1 MTMPKWHETMRPI
14 LEALAHVDG
23 YLAGTDLQ
31 DAVAIEF
38 DMTDDERVE
47 RLKSGQSRL
56 YNRVYWGITDLEKAK
71 LLEYGEKKGTYRI
84 TGAGRSYL
92 TDFPGPITAKALY
105 DRCSAFRAWKDSI
118 HDIFGCQTQGVMRLS
133 NLQKRP
139 ILLEV
144 QADISIGLRG
154 VSLHFRCA
162 H

>member
-1 MTMPKWHETMRPI
+1 MTMPKWHETMRPV

-31 DAVAIEF
+31 NAVAIEF
-38 DMTDDERVE
+38 DMTDDERAE
-47 RLKSGQSRL
+47 RLKSGQPRL

-84 TGAGRSYL
+84 TDVGRTYL
-92 TDFPGPITAKALY
+92 SDYPGPITAKALY

>member
-1 MTMPKWHETMRPI
+1 MPKWHETMRPI

-31 DAVAIEF
+31 DAAAIEF
-38 DMTDDERVE
+38 DMTDDERAE

-144 QADISIGLRG
+144 QADISIGL
-154 VSLHFRCA
+154 
-162 H
+162 

>member
-1 MTMPKWHETMRPI
+1 MRPI

-38 DMTDDERVE
+38 DMTDDERAE
-47 RLKSGQSRL
+47 RLKSGQLRF

-92 TDFPGPITAKALY
+92 TDFPAPSRQRRSTTVVQLSGPGRTASTISSDAKRKA
-105 DRCSAFRAWKDSI
+105 
-118 HDIFGCQTQGVMRLS
+118 
-133 NLQKRP
+133 
-139 ILLEV
+139 
-144 QADISIGLRG
+144 
-154 VSLHFRCA
+154 
-162 H
+162 

>member
-23 YLAGTDLQ
+23 YRAGTDLQ

-38 DMTDDERVE
+38 DMTDDERAE

-84 TGAGRSYL
+84 TDAGWACLSGYHGTVAGKGRY
-92 TDFPGPITAKALY
+92 GCCTA
-105 DRCSAFRAWKDSI
+105 
-118 HDIFGCQTQGVMRLS
+118 V
-133 NLQKRP
+133 
-139 ILLEV
+139 
-144 QADISIGLRG
+144 
-154 VSLHFRCA
+154 
-162 H
+162 